1 MGWTPPLDCGRFHD
15 DHHMAP
21 GCRGAA
27 GVHPIK
33 ATKGTHVDSGGCRC
47 VCTASLFR
55 TRGHLPATL
64 QSPSTLSSAQSVA
77 GTFRNSRSRDT
88 NYVYNRQLIHAPPLF
103 LPSPRPDRFEPR
115 RFRPGGT
122 RLPFGKQDR
131 RNGALAQARHRVH
144 PIMII
149 CRCLRA
155 AEAKPIES

>member
-1 MGWTPPLDCGRFHD
+1 M
-15 DHHMAP
+15 M
-21 GCRGAA
+21 
-27 GVHPIK
+27 K
-33 ATKGTHVDSGGCRC
+33 KGTHVDSGGCRG

-55 TRGHLPATL
+55 TRGRLLATL
-64 QSPSTLSSAQSVA
+64 QSTSTLSSAQSVA
-77 GTFRNSRSRDT
+77 GTFRNLRSRDT
-88 NYVYNRQLIHAPPLF
+88 NYVYNRQRIHAPLF
-103 LPSPRPDRFEPR
+103 LPSPRPDRFELR
-115 RFRPGGT
+115 RFRLRGT